1 MQPLKNLVLLGNKD
15 SLSLLYT
22 CSHFMQTFFFIK
34 LRKSQVKKHF
44 HIYSESWKE
53 IVVTVGGETYMEFY
67 SPLVPYVFSF
77 VFYNILK
84 KRSDFSL
91 QSNIYN
97 RSMII
102 LRLNFR
108 SKPNLPPVSTQIEVK
123 TYGRFILK
131 PMKPLSFTFGKM
143 YQRSENIQ
151 TPSQGH
157 PLLTLWKPYMITIK
171 YPRSGYILA

>member
-15 SLSLLYT
+15 ILVVY
-22 CSHFMQTFFFIK
+22 MQSFYADFFFIK

-44 HIYSESWKE
+44 HICSESWKE

-77 VFYNILK
+77 VFYSILK

-102 LRLNFR
+102 LRLNFC
-108 SKPNLPPVSTQIEVK
+108 
-123 TYGRFILK
+123 
-131 PMKPLSFTFGKM
+131 
-143 YQRSENIQ
+143 
-151 TPSQGH
+151 
-157 PLLTLWKPYMITIK
+157 
-171 YPRSGYILA
+171 